1 MNQTTLIAV
10 VNGQQLSLINDPEPL
25 VPIKPI
31 CAALGVNYS
40 TQVEKLYKHPIFH
53 DAVVPLRGITGADG
67 KHYEM
72 LCLPMEYVFG
82 WIFTINPANVGDAAR
97 DTIIKY
103 QIECNHALYDHF
115 TLGMRREQ
123 ERVEKENALL
133 RDRDEITRSIEYTRE
148 ETARLKK
155 LLADVD
161 GKLSAIRAERL
172 DPQPSLP
179 LD

>member
-1 MNQTTLIAV
+1 
-10 VNGQQLSLINDPEPL
+10 
-25 VPIKPI
+25 
-31 CAALGVNYS
+31 
-40 TQVEKLYKHPIFH
+40 
-53 DAVVPLRGITGADG
+53 
-67 KHYEM
+67 
-72 LCLPMEYVFG
+72 
-82 WIFTINPANVGDAAR
+82 
-97 DTIIKY
+97 
-103 QIECNHALYDHF
+103 
-115 TLGMRREQ
+115 MRREQ
-123 ERVEKENALL
+123 ERLEKENALL